1 MQRTEV
7 LLRAPMQQ
15 RRLTASLFFATLM
28 ALTLLGC
35 NGEERQKREQAAV
48 AERQLSALVSRCRGQ
63 QPTVQRHL
71 QELQRSSS
79 ELANLKQQ
87 AYSPLRRPAGPD
99 PELLARFTRE
109 DQELEQERY
118 EQALTTW
125 RSSDRAERRYWQG
138 EQEVKRQRSTARQQ
152 QAEKA
157 LVALGVGSTA
167 ADRNAWSR
175 CDGKQLAAIALRLD
189 Q

>member
-1 MQRTEV
+1 
-7 LLRAPMQQ
+7 MQQ

-118 EQALTTW
+118 EQAMATW
-125 RSSDRAERRYWQG
+125 RSSDRPSAATGRVSRRPSG
-138 EQEVKRQRSTARQQ
+138 NAARP
-152 QAEKA
+152 A
-157 LVALGVGSTA
+157 SS
-167 ADRNAWSR
+167 SR
-175 CDGKQLAAIALRLD
+175 KKPCWP
-189 Q
+189 